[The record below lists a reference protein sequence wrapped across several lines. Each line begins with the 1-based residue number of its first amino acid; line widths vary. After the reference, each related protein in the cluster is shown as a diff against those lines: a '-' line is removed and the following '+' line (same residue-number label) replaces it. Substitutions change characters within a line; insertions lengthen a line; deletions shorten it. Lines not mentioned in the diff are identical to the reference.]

1 MPPEAADI
9 TDRLARLTSRINE
22 ACRKAGRDPSE
33 VSLVAVTKTLSA
45 DTVQAGLS
53 AGLTV
58 FGENYIQEAQ
68 AKINEINSSAVWH
81 FIGHLQ
87 TNKAKFA
94 VRLFDLIH
102 SVDNIKLARELNK
115 RAGSAGR
122 VIPILVQI
130 NISGEESKS
139 GVSKDQAE
147 ELIHEVLEFPH
158 LKTRGLMT
166 VPPFFESPD
175 LARPYFKALRE
186 LKEKIGPPLID
197 LSMGMT
203 IDFEVAIEEGAT
215 IIRVGTA
222 IFGPRA

>member
-1 MPPEAADI
+1 MPPKVSDI
-9 TDRLARLTSRINE
+9 SDRLARLTARINE
-22 ACRKAGRDPSE
+22 ACHKAGRDHSE

-45 DTVQAGLS
+45 DTVRAGLS

-68 AKINEINSSAVWH
+68 AKINEVNSSAVWH

-87 TNKAKFA
+87 TNKAKYA
-94 VRLFDLIH
+94 VRLFNLIH

-122 VIPILVQI
+122 GIPILVQI

-147 ELIHEVLEFPH
+147 EFIHEVLEFPH
-158 LKTRGLMT
+158 LETRGLMT

-175 LARPYFKALRE
+175 STRPYFKALRQ

-203 IDFEVAIEEGAT
+203 NDFEVAIEEGAT

>member
-1 MPPEAADI
+1 MADI

-22 ACRKAGRDPSE
+22 ACHKAGRAPSE

-45 DTVQAGLS
+45 DTVRAGLS

-87 TNKAKFA
+87 TNKAKYA

-166 VPPFFESPD
+166 VPPFFEKPD
-175 LARPYFKALRE
+175 LVRPYFKALRE

-203 IDFEVAIEEGAT
+203 GDFEVAIEEGAT

>member
-1 MPPEAADI
+1 MPPKVADI

-22 ACRKAGRDPSE
+22 ACHKAGRDPSE
-33 VSLVAVTKTLSA
+33 VSLVAVTKTLST
-45 DTVQAGLS
+45 DTIRAGLS

-87 TNKAKFA
+87 TNKAKYA
-94 VRLFDLIH
+94 VRLFNLIH

-122 VIPILVQI
+122 GIPILVQI

-158 LKTRGLMT
+158 LETRGLMT

-203 IDFEVAIEEGAT
+203 GDFEVAIEEGAT

>member
-22 ACRKAGRDPSE
+22 ACRKAGRDSSQ

-45 DTVQAGLS
+45 DTVRAGLS

-102 SVDNIKLARELNK
+102 SVDSIKLARELNK
-115 RAGSAGR
+115 RAESAGR
-122 VIPILVQI
+122 GIPILVQI

-203 IDFEVAIEEGAT
+203 GDFEVAIEEGAT

>member
-1 MPPEAADI
+1 MADI

-22 ACRKAGRDPSE
+22 ACHKAGRAPSE

-45 DTVQAGLS
+45 DTVRAGLS

-87 TNKAKFA
+87 TNKAKYA

-166 VPPFFESPD
+166 VPPFFEKPD
-175 LARPYFKALRE
+175 LVRPYFKALRE

-203 IDFEVAIEEGAT
+203 GDFEVAIEEGAT

-222 IFGPRA
+222 IFGPRG